1 MGKSRDFYEILNI
14 PKNSSPEE
22 IRRAYKTLVKIWHPD
37 KHPLSS
43 KPQAEAMFKSIA
55 HAYEVLNGTQGGRTF
70 PDDDSDATIRRTGGG
85 PNRNRS
91 TQSSRPDCGRDPKD
105 GQRAASSPKPSFS
118 SCSGTGWRKPPP
130 LERTLECTLEELFNG
145 CRKEICFDRDVI
157 VNGVVTRKEE
167 TQKIKV
173 KPGWKKGTKVTFEGM
188 GDERPGYFPA
198 DVIFVIA
205 EKEHPFFKRVG
216 DDLVVK
222 IEIPLANALTGWTFS
237 FRLINGDPMT
247 LTFQEEIIYPGFEKV
262 LKGHGMPLA
271 DRKGVRGDLRIKFLI
286 RFPKRLGK
294 EQCAVI
300 REALSGSD

>member
-1 MGKSRDFYEILNI
+1 MGESRDFYDILNI

-43 KPQAEAMFKSIA
+43 KPHAEAMFKSIA
-55 HAYEVLNGTQGGRTF
+55 NAYEVLNGIQGGRTV
-70 PDDDSDATIRRTGGG
+70 PDGDGAGGL
-85 PNRNRS
+85 NRNRS
-91 TQSSRPDCGRDPKD
+91 TQSSRPSPAGRFS
-105 GQRAASSPKPSFS
+105 GYEAAAQKPRRDTKTNFS
-118 SCSGTGWRKPPP
+118 SSSAADSRKPPP
-130 LERTLECTLEELFNG
+130 LERTLECSLEELFYG
-145 CRKEICFDRDVI
+145 CRKEICFDRDV
-157 VNGVVTRKEE
+157 VVDGVVVRKEE

-188 GDERPGYFPA
+188 GDERPGYLPA

-222 IEIPLANALTGWTFS
+222 LEIPLVDALTGWTFS
-237 FRLINGDPMT
+237 FGLISGDQMT
-247 LTFQEEIIYPGFEKV
+247 LTFREIIYPGFEKV

-271 DRKGVRGDLRIKFLI
+271 SKKGVRGDLRIKFLI
-286 RFPKRLGK
+286 RFPKELGK
-294 EQCAVI
+294 GQCAVI
-300 REALSGSD
+300 REALKETS